1 LISNVKTILTL
12 QPYVGIV
19 ANTSAQPITAFKNN
33 NPEGSI
39 LKVVIWQVLK
49 PVPPLEDFIAA

>member
-1 LISNVKTILTL
+1 LFANVKTILTL

-19 ANTSAQPITAFKNN
+19 ANTSAQPITVIKNIS
-33 NPEGSI
+33 PDGSI
-39 LKVVIWQVLK
+39 LKVLIWQVLK